1 MLSGTPSG
9 EEPLWR
15 RKGRATGSQF
25 LHFTSAEFYET
36 SKMQDI
42 RGGARNVKTDSSF
55 PRMATALERCFTIQK
70 SLQLGLLA
78 HKHDQL

>member
-9 EEPLWR
+9 EEPPWR

-25 LHFTSAEFYET
+25 LHFASAEFYET
-36 SKMQDI
+36 SMQDI
-42 RGGARNVKTDSSF
+42 RGGARNVKTDWSF
-55 PRMATALERCFTIQK
+55 PRRATSQERRITIQK

-78 HKHDQL
+78 RKHDQL